1 MGHVFIK
8 CLRAICYR
16 EALREEEDEFRD
28 VTSAPGILGS
38 TQGED
43 VKKQHRIAMV
53 SGHGVRTVPN
63 SERQDKPECGGG
75 RMSVQGTEME
85 KAP

>member
-1 MGHVFIK
+1 MLTTDRTRIFK

-38 TQGED
+38 TQGGD
-43 VKKQHRIAMV
+43 VIKKHR
-53 SGHGVRTVPN
+53 N
-63 SERQDKPECGGG
+63 SN
-75 RMSVQGTEME
+75 V
-85 KAP
+85 